1 MTMHPNFM
9 KSQVKRHLSQS
20 GSVDITPTWEATLP
34 LLLAVITDGTPE
46 GQAVA
51 REELTRMA
59 RIADHC
65 IANHKE

>member
-1 MTMHPNFM
+1 M

-34 LLLAVITDGTPE
+34 LLLLAIIQGNPDALTT
-46 GQAVA
+46 A
-51 REELTRMA
+51 RIELTRMA